1 MMKALIV
8 EDEGLIRGYLAGLLE
23 REFDFDEVVR
33 AVDGEQAWELY
44 QGDEFVLILIDLI
57 LPKLDGLKLAR
68 RILKHGRGQKIIALS
83 SECDDFT
90 VKEVSRSGIFGFIDK
105 PGLSESV
112 LLEAIQTVLQ
122 GRIYMSTAVRKVMD
136 RLAEDS
142 DAYYKVLSDREMEV
156 LRLLSKCETDEAIG
170 QELAISRFTAR
181 RHRLNIMTKLNL
193 NSIAE
198 LMQYAFDKGI
208 VKHKGGLGWS

>member
-8 EDEGLIRGYLAGLLE
+8 EDEGLTRDYLAGLLE

-44 QGDEFVLILIDLI
+44 QSDAFVLVMIDLI
-57 LPKLDGLKLAR
+57 IPKLDGLKLAR
-68 RILKHGRGQKIIALS
+68 RILEHKRGQKIIALS

-90 VKEVSRSGIFGFIDK
+90 VKEVNRSGIFGFIDK
-105 PGLSESV
+105 PGISGAV
-112 LLEAIQTVLQ
+112 LLEAIETVLQ
-122 GRIYMSTAVRKVMD
+122 GRVYMSTAVRKVID
-136 RLAEDS
+136 RIAEDP
-142 DAYYKVLSDREMEV
+142 DAYFKILSDREMQV

-170 QELAISRFTAR
+170 QELAISPFTAR

-193 NSIAE
+193 KSVAQ
-198 LMQYAFDKGI
+198 LMQYALDKGI